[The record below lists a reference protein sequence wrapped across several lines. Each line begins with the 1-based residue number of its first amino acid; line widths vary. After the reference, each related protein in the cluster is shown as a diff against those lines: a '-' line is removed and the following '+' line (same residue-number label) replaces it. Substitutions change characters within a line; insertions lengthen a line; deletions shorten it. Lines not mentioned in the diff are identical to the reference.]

1 MKTITTYYDNDLYT
15 VTVDNNTTLERL
27 EMTFRTPVSLKEAVK
42 TAKKYM
48 REMDYGEDDVTA
60 YVTNSYTGEVLAE
73 IEKRA

>member
-15 VTVDNNTTLERL
+15 VTVDNNSTLERI
-27 EMTFRTPVSLKEAVK
+27 EYSFRTPVSLKEAVK

-48 REMDYGEDDVTA
+48 RILDYGEDDVTA

>member
-1 MKTITTYYDNDLYT
+1 MKTIITYYDNDLYT
-15 VTVDNNTTLERL
+15 VTVDNNSTLERI

-48 REMDYGEDDVTA
+48 RKLDNGQDDVTA

>member
-1 MKTITTYYDNDLYT
+1 MKTITTYYDTDLYT
-15 VTVDNNTTLERL
+15 VTVDNNSTLERI

-48 REMDYGEDDVTA
+48 RQLDYGQDDITA
-60 YVTNSYTGEVLAE
+60 YVTSARTGEVLAE